1 LPALDNPAGPRYDL
15 RMQNVEFL
23 TIAAVTLLVTQA
35 ALLLLRTRSCARCLE
50 PLMLAAFLSALAIW
64 LVTPSHAGFRDSILV
79 FLLWAG
85 RAFLLAAR
93 ERRTLWLWSTLC
105 GGFLL
110 ALLLAWLLGYRG
122 SVPYAAF
129 RALGLALLSVFALRD
144 LSGHARRS
152 PLALATLLS
161 CCIWLVVGSGNL
173 AAPMLGSP
181 LQIPGSIPALL
192 AAVCTGLLIF
202 HEGYPLMAGW
212 GGSLVGLGARD
223 RLAHEVLAR
232 LQEKEDAL
240 ARQNRLIAS
249 GLLAVGAAHEFKNM
263 LSHVKTTAEFGLR
276 HCDPDRKDESFR
288 LLLQHAEAGRGATI
302 GLLESISR
310 NGAGKPQVIDAARDL
325 PGFLRMVRAAFRGDG
340 ILIEADLAE
349 GVCFQCRR
357 DEVEQ
362 VLLNLVRNAAEVYRE
377 GCAEGEQRILVTA
390 RCQEE
395 MAVLE
400 VTDRAGG
407 VPADAAYKLFTPS
420 FTRTGGTGLGLSI
433 SRSLALQNEGS
444 LEYEPV
450 AGGSIFR
457 LVFPLADD
465 ESKALT

>member
-1 LPALDNPAGPRYDL
+1 
-15 RMQNVEFL
+15 MQNVDFL
-23 TIAAVTLLVTQA
+23 MIAAVTLLVTQS
-35 ALLLLRTRSCARCLE
+35 ALLLLRTRSCARRVE
-50 PLMLAAFLSALAIW
+50 PLIFAAFLSAVAMW
-64 LVTPSHAGFRDSILV
+64 LVTPSHAWFRDSILV

-85 RAFLLAAR
+85 RAFLLAAG
-93 ERRTLWLWSTLC
+93 ERRKLGLWSSLSS
-105 GGFLL
+105 GFLL
-110 ALLLAWLLGYRG
+110 ALLLAWLLGHRG

-129 RALGLALLSVFALRD
+129 RALGLALLSGCALRE
-144 LSGHARRS
+144 LSGYSARSR
-152 PLALATLLS
+152 LALTTLLF
-161 CCIWLVVGSGNL
+161 CCIWLAAGTGNL
-173 AAPMLGSP
+173 AAAILGSP
-181 LQIPGSIPALL
+181 LQTPRSLPALL
-192 AAVCTGLLIF
+192 VAVCTGLLIF

-223 RLAHEVLAR
+223 RLTHEVLAR

-263 LSHVKTTAEFGLR
+263 LAHVKTTAEFGLSQR
-276 HCDPDRKDESFR
+276 DPGRKDESFR
-288 LLLQHAEAGRGATI
+288 LLLRHAEAGRGATI

-310 NGAGKPQVIDAARDL
+310 HGAGKPQIIDAARDL

-340 ILIEADLAE
+340 IVIEAELAE
-349 GVCFQCRR
+349 GVRFLCRR

-377 GCAEGEQRILVTA
+377 GPADGEQRISVTA
-390 RCQEE
+390 RRQDE

-400 VTDRAGG
+400 VKDRAGG
-407 VPADAAYKLFTPS
+407 VRADAEDALFTPS
-420 FTRTGGTGLGLSI
+420 RSARSTGLGLSL
-433 SRSLALQNEGS
+433 SRSLAVQNQGS

-457 LVFPLADD
+457 LVFPLFEEEPPAA
-465 ESKALT
+465 S